1 MKKGYLYIFLAAF
14 LFSTMEISLK
24 YFPLGLNPI
33 QLNLLRFIIG
43 AAVLLPFTLHT
54 LKARGQKIQKTDW
67 GFFALSGFFCI
78 VVSMSFYQV
87 AITQGKASLVAVIF
101 SCNPAFVIPLA
112 AMILHEHMTKRTGI
126 SMIISFCG
134 IACIAIPL
142 VFGRN
147 SGSGSEMVTVLCA
160 IASAFFFAL
169 YAVIGRT
176 RSTRLGGT
184 AVTCMS
190 FLFGSIELLA
200 LIGISHIPAVADGLR
215 AAHLDMFAA
224 IPVFKSGNP
233 AGWPGFL
240 YVSVA
245 VTGFGYA
252 FYFLGIE
259 KMGATIGSSVYFI
272 KPALGPLLA
281 WLIFGEAIGLPLIIG
296 IALIIVG
303 ALVSILGKGDG
314 AKAKAAKA

>member
-1 MKKGYLYIFLAAF
+1 MKKGYLYIFFAAF

-33 QLNLLRFIIG
+33 QLNLLRFMIG
-43 AAVLLPFTLHT
+43 AAVLLPFTIHT
-54 LKARGQKIQKTDW
+54 LKTRGQKIQKSDW

-112 AMILHEHMTKRTGI
+112 AVILHEHMTKRTAV
-126 SMIISFCG
+126 SMIFSFCG
-134 IACIAIPL
+134 IACIALPL
-142 VFGRN
+142 LLN
-147 SGSGSEMVTVLCA
+147 KSSGTGSETTAVLCA
-160 IASAFFFAL
+160 IASALFFAL

-176 RSTRLGGT
+176 RSTRLGGI

-190 FLFGSIELLA
+190 FFFGSIELLA
-200 LIGISHIPAVADGLR
+200 LIGISHIPAIADGLR
-215 AAHLDMFAA
+215 SAGLGMFAA
-224 IPVFKSGNP
+224 IPVFKGGNP
-233 AGWPGFL
+233 AGLPGFL

-281 WLIFGEAIGLPLIIG
+281 WLVFGEAIGIPLVIGIVLII
-296 IALIIVG
+296 IG
-303 ALVSILGKGDG
+303 ALVSILGKVGQKTKT
-314 AKAKAAKA
+314 AKA